1 VKICLINGSLRGE
14 KASSLFFLQK
24 LECLLGAGAGMEL
37 VVVNTRARG
46 GYPSS
51 TLSVVNGAD
60 AVVIGFPL
68 FVYSLPGALTRLLE
82 DWHQRRRA
90 TAPGDQD
97 LRVYAIVNCGF
108 ALPEINGEAIR
119 VLMNFCRRLGLR
131 WRFAA
136 SIGCG
141 PVVVMTSGIP
151 LLNRGLGRALSEIAA
166 DIRAPGTG
174 KRDTILV
181 RPIIP
186 KSVGIAIRRA
196 LEMKNSR
203 HRKKT
208 TKAA

>member
-1 VKICLINGSLRGE
+1 
-14 KASSLFFLQK
+14 
-24 LECLLGAGAGMEL
+24 MDL
-37 VVVNTRARG
+37 VTVNTQARG
-46 GYPSS
+46 GYPSN
-51 TLSVVNGAD
+51 TLSVINRAD

-90 TAPGDQD
+90 PEPGGQN

-108 ALPEINGEAIR
+108 ALPETNGEAIR
-119 VLMNFCRRLGLR
+119 VLMNFCGRLGLR
-131 WRFAA
+131 WRFAV

-141 PVVVMTSGIP
+141 PVVVMTRRIP
-151 LLNRGLGRALSEIAA
+151 LLNRGLDRALSEIAT
-166 DIRAPGTG
+166 DIRAPRPGE
-174 KRDTILV
+174 RDTILV

-203 HRKKT
+203 RRKKT